1 MLQPYASLNQ
11 RPRAVFLRRIG
22 TILLLVGLTLNVWL
36 LISRAEVG
44 WRLGLMAIMPGALL
58 LFSAFLVERT
68 PSMRGCLTAFGLVMA
83 FVVGFWAW
91 AGIATA
97 LNPEGEPPEMFR
109 QAPTNEPLE
118 GENAPSNAPQ
128 PTAPSQESAAP

>member
-118 GENAPSNAPQ
+118 GEDAPANAPQ

>member
-68 PSMRGCLTAFGLVMA
+68 PSMRGCLTAFGLMMA

-109 QAPTNEPLE
+109 QAPTNEPAE
-118 GENAPSNAPQ
+118 GEDAPANAPE
-128 PTAPSQESAAP
+128 PTAPSQESAAA